1 MIENNYLWY
10 YNNKFKSIEKTG
22 YDFGKKIGT
31 FLSGILQN
39 PVKLQR
45 FFFLLLDKTLMKYV
59 RDSGSI
65 NSQRTEYKSQVLQQ
79 AK

>member
-1 MIENNYLWY
+1 MTENNYLWY

-22 YDFGKKIGT
+22 YDFGKKNWKT
-31 FLSGILQN
+31 SQEFCKTLSNSKDSSPL
-39 PVKLQR
+39 
-45 FFFLLLDKTLMKYV
+45 FDKTLTKYV

-65 NSQRTEYKSQVLQQ
+65 NSQRTEYKSQALQQ